1 MTRAHRRVSQQ
12 QSDSVVPSARR
23 KSIRNA
29 ARASGPARSSC
40 TGSAMRTVHRQ
51 IVWDELAVKA
61 IDSHF
66 VFGMIY
72 PPVKR
77 RSRSCRRKK
86 CHSAVRQWQSDI
98 FCLNPHAVHVKC
110 IRWASPPDTFII
122 VGIRRWAQAFF
133 PSSAVFCL
141 LCRRVI
147 AAKPPENA
155 HIEQYPAQIIQY
167 MHLLLCN
174 SLQVQWTFPVD
185 AAIMKTN
192 DISRRYAP
200 WFWRDFCAMCAF
212 IRRRTSRPTP
222 SPARRVSASWAR
234 LWPTSWTHSG

>member
-1 MTRAHRRVSQQ
+1 MSQ
-12 QSDSVVPSARR
+12 SVCSSR
-23 KSIRNA
+23 K
-29 ARASGPARSSC
+29 
-40 TGSAMRTVHRQ
+40 V
-51 IVWDELAVKA
+51 
-61 IDSHF
+61 
-66 VFGMIY
+66 Y
-72 PPVKR
+72 PVGK
-77 RSRSCRRKK
+77 
-86 CHSAVRQWQSDI
+86 
-98 FCLNPHAVHVKC
+98 
-110 IRWASPPDTFII
+110 PPDTFII

-212 IRRRTSRPTP
+212 ILRRTSRPTTVP
-222 SPARRVSASWAR
+222 QHGCVSASWAQALADELDRPLRDEGARSLTNTASLRAPACLAR
-234 LWPTSWTHSG
+234 LRGRTPPRPDRPHGHRARRERRKRSAARRAL

>member
-1 MTRAHRRVSQQ
+1 MPLGRSEGFSCERSGLDRAGRDRPVCRRGGAEHPGGSESAVAAAAAAAAAGAARGGMTRAHRRVSQQ

-98 FCLNPHAVHVKC
+98 FCLNPYAVHVKWYPVGKPAGYFYYS
-110 IRWASPPDTFII
+110 RNSPLGASVFS
-122 VGIRRWAQAFF
+122 FF
-133 PSSAVFCL
+133 
-141 LCRRVI
+141 CRILSTLPQSDRG
-147 AAKPPENA
+147 E
-155 HIEQYPAQIIQY
+155 
-167 MHLLLCN
+167 
-174 SLQVQWTFPVD
+174 
-185 AAIMKTN
+185 
-192 DISRRYAP
+192 AP
-200 WFWRDFCAMCAF
+200 GKRAY
-212 IRRRTSRPTP
+212 
-222 SPARRVSASWAR
+222 
-234 LWPTSWTHSG
+234 